1 MTTIQIT
8 DLNPI
13 ISKLT
18 NEEQTKVQGGF
29 RHVLSAFR
37 AGYRIGQWL
46 NENTPIQKWI
56 SDAFDS

>member
-29 RHVLSAFR
+29 VLLAFQ

-46 NENTPIQKWI
+46 NENTPIQEWI
-56 SDAFDS
+56 RDALH